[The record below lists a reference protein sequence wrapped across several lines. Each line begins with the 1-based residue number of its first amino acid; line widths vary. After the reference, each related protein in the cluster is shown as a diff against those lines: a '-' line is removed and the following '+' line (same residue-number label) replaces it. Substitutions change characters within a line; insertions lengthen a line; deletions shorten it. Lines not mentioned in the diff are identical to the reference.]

1 MTERLWRETRK
12 VKITNIMLLKQGV
25 STGLACIKMI
35 IRLYEQFYVNI
46 FENADEIEMFL
57 EKHNN

>member
-1 MTERLWRETRK
+1 MTERLRREARK

-25 STGLACIKMI
+25 ITGLACIKMI
-35 IRLYEQFYVNI
+35 IRLYE
-46 FENADEIEMFL
+46 FENSDEIEMFL